1 MSAYIL
7 AIMLWNDILCLSLY
21 YCICLINFLFNH
33 LFWRYFVH
41 QKLKNISKLSI
52 SMTQFRGSILLFDPT
67 GPHMET
73 FAFSTK
79 NGHQHIWFQAQKS
92 LFAKLNMSWYDGISH
107 RHKEKGGSG
116 GRSFE
121 EKDYNLLQ
129 TLRVVDHE
137 VARKLPSLLV
147 CSTLSSCPIGC
158 LVSGYVPVGIFL
170 KVDFESILHCVT
182 WFGSWGM
189 TLCQNA
195 KSCKISIAVKEFRP
209 LFLHHVKHNL
219 VRWWFSGHHLS
230 EWARIWPNFAS
241 CLAIL

>member
-1 MSAYIL
+1 MVPGTKIIIRKIEYVVI
-7 AIMLWNDILCLSLY
+7 W
-21 YCICLINFLFNH
+21 
-33 LFWRYFVH
+33 W
-41 QKLKNISKLSI
+41 NISLA
-52 SMTQFRGSILLFDPT
+52 QRVGRVRRRILP
-67 GPHMET
+67 G
-73 FAFSTK
+73 
-79 NGHQHIWFQAQKS
+79 
-92 LFAKLNMSWYDGISH
+92 
-107 RHKEKGGSG
+107 KG
-116 GRSFE
+116 
-121 EKDYNLLQ
+121 YNPLQ
-129 TLRVVDHE
+129 TPRVVDHE

-182 WFGSWGM
+182 SFGSWGM